1 MQRLREG
8 QQVLVQVNL
17 KMAICTLAGFSDG
30 AAVLRLTDRQHG
42 GPLPADAHDVQLT
55 FEHESQLVLLNGR
68 IRRRG
73 DEELLFSVR
82 DSVQIP
88 PRRRDSRLKARLPA
102 HVRLSSG
109 EEFEASTADVSA
121 SGMSIEGALPVRR
134 GDAVTVRLTL
144 PEGAAL
150 TVAVAASV
158 VRAGRS
164 VTALRIEGFDEGDRD
179 RLESYVFAAVASDE
193 SSKPS

>member
-1 MQRLREG
+1 
-8 QQVLVQVNL
+8 VQVNL

-55 FEHESQLVLLNGR
+55 FEHESQLVLLNGS

-88 PRRRDSRLKARLPA
+88 PRRRDSRIKARLPA

-150 TVAVAASV
+150 TVAASV

-164 VTALRIEGFDEGDRD
+164 VTALRIEGFEEGDRD